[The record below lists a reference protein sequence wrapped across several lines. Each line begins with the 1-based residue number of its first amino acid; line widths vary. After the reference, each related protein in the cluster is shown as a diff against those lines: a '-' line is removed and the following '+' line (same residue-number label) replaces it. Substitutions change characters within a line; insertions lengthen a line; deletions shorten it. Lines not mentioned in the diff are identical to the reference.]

1 MKKNILVVRS
11 ILSFTSGHKLLK
23 GIPLERKQIFY
34 SVKVM
39 NEVLIKS
46 SFQVAYL
53 YQDFLSNYRRKVIWG
68 EVPRSIQEYGLQFNT
83 SDFNYSKNS
92 KDWISKIP

>member
-1 MKKNILVVRS
+1 VAEI
-11 ILSFTSGHKLLK
+11 
-23 GIPLERKQIFY
+23 
-34 SVKVM
+34 
-39 NEVLIKS
+39 LIKS
-46 SFQVAYL
+46 SFQVAYIC
-53 YQDFLSNYRRKVIWG
+53 QDFLTNYRRKVIWG

>member
-1 MKKNILVVRS
+1 MKKNIIVVRK
-11 ILSFTSGHKLLK
+11 ILLFTLGHKLLK
-23 GIPLERKQIFY
+23 GILLESKRIFY
-34 SVKVM
+34 SVKVL
-39 NEVLIKS
+39 EEIWIKR

-53 YQDFLSNYRRKVIWG
+53 YQDFLTNYRRKVIWC
-68 EVPRSIQEYGLQFNT
+68 EVHRSIQEYGLQFNT